1 MEYDPKQLEILMHKV
16 AFTLG
21 NKLEEFIPIDKDNV
35 RIYACGP
42 TVYNYAHIGNARMAV
57 VNDLLVRF
65 LRTIYPKVTYVSN
78 ITDIDDK
85 IIAASEETNVPIKEL
100 TTKFTTI
107 YNEDMSV
114 LGVKLPDI
122 QPKATEHINEMIEL
136 IKLLI
141 QNNFAYE
148 KEGHVLFHVPAFKD
162 YGSLSRRNRDEQIM
176 GSRVEIAPYKKDPTD
191 FVLWK
196 PSPSPKPGWESPWGF
211 GRPGWHL
218 ECSAMSEKTLGLP
231 FDIHSGGA
239 DLIFP
244 HHENEI
250 AQTCAAH
257 NNINDLKSFAKY
269 WFHNGFVNVEGEK
282 MSKSLGNISLVNE
295 LIKEFKGEVLRL
307 TLVSAHYRQP
317 LNWTRNI
324 IKQNSTM
331 LDRFYRNLKELEN
344 IEAYKDN
351 NQIDDNVI
359 EGLYDDLNTPKV
371 IAELNV
377 LSNQIG
383 SADKKMKAKIKY
395 NLLEVGKIIG
405 ILQNNPD
412 KWFGYGKSANLDE
425 TTIERLIKERNEA
438 RGNKNFDVADQIRDE
453 LKEKGIEIED
463 TKKGTVWKSI

>member
-1 MEYDPKQLEILMHKV
+1 MGKLKLHN
-16 AFTLG
+16 TLG
-21 NKLEEFIPIDKDNV
+21 NKVEEFIPIDKNNI

-85 IIAASEETNVPIKEL
+85 IIAASEEKNIPIKEL
-100 TTKFTTI
+100 TTKFTNI

-114 LGVKLPDI
+114 LGVILPDI
-122 QPKATEHINEMIEL
+122 QPKATDHINEMIEL

-148 KEGHVLFHVPAFKD
+148 KEGHVLFDVPKFKH
-162 YGSLSRRNRDEQIM
+162 YGSLSGRNRDEQIV
-176 GSRVEIAPYKKDPTD
+176 GSRVEVAPYKKDPTD

-196 PSPSPKPGWESPWGF
+196 PSPAPKPGWESPWGF

-257 NNINDLKSFAKY
+257 NNTHDLKSFAKY

-282 MSKSLGNISLVNE
+282 MSKSIGNIHLVNE
-295 LIKEFKGEVLRL
+295 LNKEFKGCLLYTSPSPR
-307 TLVSAHYRQP
+307 
-317 LNWTRNI
+317 
-324 IKQNSTM
+324 
-331 LDRFYRNLKELEN
+331 DR
-344 IEAYKDN
+344 
-351 NQIDDNVI
+351 
-359 EGLYDDLNTPKV
+359 G
-371 IAELNV
+371 
-377 LSNQIG
+377 
-383 SADKKMKAKIKY
+383 
-395 NLLEVGKIIG
+395 
-405 ILQNNPD
+405 
-412 KWFGYGKSANLDE
+412 
-425 TTIERLIKERNEA
+425 
-438 RGNKNFDVADQIRDE
+438 
-453 LKEKGIEIED
+453 
-463 TKKGTVWKSI
+463 